1 MCVPAVEGRATAED
15 CRQPLEAAK
24 GQDINS
30 LLEPPEVETLIFT
43 YKTHFRLPACR
54 SVRE

>member
-24 GQDINS
+24 GQEINS
-30 LLEPPEVETLIFT
+30 LLEPPEVTQF
-43 YKTHFRLPACR
+43 Y
-54 SVRE
+54 